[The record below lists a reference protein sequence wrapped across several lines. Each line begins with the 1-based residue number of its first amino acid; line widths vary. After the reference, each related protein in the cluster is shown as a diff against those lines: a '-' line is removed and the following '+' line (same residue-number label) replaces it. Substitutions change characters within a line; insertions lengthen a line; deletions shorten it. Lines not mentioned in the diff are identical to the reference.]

1 MPSKT
6 LTYEEKM
13 QQLEDMVSQTETHS
27 LPLAKLV
34 STLKAAPKLA
44 DDCDKELKRIE
55 TDTNRLL
62 QHEQEQTV

>member
-1 MPSKT
+1 MSSNTP
-6 LTYEEKM
+6 TYEAKM
-13 QQLEDMVSQTETHS
+13 QRLEDMVTQIENHS
-27 LPLAKLV
+27 LPLDQLV
-34 STLKAAPKLA
+34 TTLKAALKLA

>member
-1 MPSKT
+1 MSSKT
-6 LTYEEKM
+6 PTYEAKM
-13 QQLEDMVSQTETHS
+13 LRLEDMVNQIENHS
-27 LPLAKLV
+27 LPLDQLV
-34 STLKAAPKLA
+34 TTLKAALKLA

>member
-1 MPSKT
+1 MSSKT
-6 LTYEEKM
+6 PTYEAKM
-13 QQLEDMVSQTETHS
+13 QRLEDMVTQIENHS
-27 LPLAKLV
+27 LPLDQLV
-34 STLKAAPKLA
+34 TTLKAALKLA

>member
-1 MPSKT
+1 MSSKT
-6 LTYEEKM
+6 PTYEAKM
-13 QQLEDMVSQTETHS
+13 QRLEDMVNQIENHS
-27 LPLAKLV
+27 LPLDQLV
-34 STLKAAPKLA
+34 TTLKAALKLA

>member
-1 MPSKT
+1 MSSKT
-6 LTYEEKM
+6 PTYEAKM
-13 QQLEDMVSQTETHS
+13 QRLEDMVAQIENHS
-27 LPLAKLV
+27 LPLDQLV
-34 STLKAAPKLA
+34 TTLKAALKLA

>member
-6 LTYEEKM
+6 TTYEQKM
-13 QQLEDMVSQTETHS
+13 QQLEDMVTQIESHS
-27 LPLAKLV
+27 LPLDQLV
-34 STLKAAPKLA
+34 TTLKAALKLA

-62 QHEQEQTV
+62 QHEQEQTL

>member
-13 QQLEDMVSQTETHS
+13 QQLEDMVSQIENHS
-27 LPLAKLV
+27 LPLDKRV
-34 STLKAAPKLA
+34 STLKAALKLA

>member
-1 MPSKT
+1 MPSKA

-13 QQLEDMVSQTETHS
+13 QQLEDMVSQIENHS
-27 LPLAKLV
+27 LPLDKLV
-34 STLKAAPKLA
+34 STLKAALKLA